1 MDKQYQSQRRIR
13 QFRNK
18 PKHALY
24 GVTAGATSLVTSVAS
39 GFEGLATKPLEGA
52 ETGGAAG
59 FFKGVG
65 MGLVG
70 YVWPFRSRT
79 VRYFDAARLCRAV
92 TKPAVGIFDFANNVT
107 EGTSRSLL
115 AFLSSGLRL
124 IRPLARHPKHD
135 DRL

>member
-1 MDKQYQSQRRIR
+1 MR

-24 GVTAGATSLVTSVAS
+24 GVTAGATSFVTSVAS

-52 ETGGAAG
+52 EKGGAAG

-70 YVWPFRSRT
+70 CAPLI
-79 VRYFDAARLCRAV
+79 A
-92 TKPAVGIFDFANNVT
+92 
-107 EGTSRSLL
+107 SL
-115 AFLSSGLRL
+115 
-124 IRPLARHPKHD
+124 I
-135 DRL
+135 